1 MFNFDNTTNENNE
14 EHNLKWPNILD
25 HAYGILI
32 IGSVG
37 SGKTNVLLNL
47 IKEKYNDIL
56 IDNIY
61 LYAKYQLLIKKWEN
75 E

>member
-14 EHNLKWPNILD
+14 EYNLKWPNILD
-25 HAYGILI
+25 HVYGILI

-47 IKEKYNDIL
+47 IKEKYSDIL